1 MNICAPRSVRAR
13 ARERRG
19 GSARARER
27 AVLPHFISANTPLT
41 SLYAFIN
48 DGNKGISTRAPN
60 GWVGVLRTGERRAGT
75 GRQTARMRPRRTEPM
90 DELHRLQPS
99 RALAGECRP
108 TDPTHHAAG
117 RQAGRQAET
126 VGCSRAAGR
135 ALGRSVGSAAPRRK
149 ESAVDRGWAG
159 VGVGVSGPAGAPSE
173 GASARQPLSSLSATP
188 DRTDIRPSERA
199 SEWLRLC
206 LCAPH
211 TTDHPQRRCPLARR
225 RGARRKAPPPPRRA
239 AFVCTQGYGM
249 EYPGI
254 YRNTRIYMD

>member
-1 MNICAPRSVRAR
+1 
-13 ARERRG
+13 
-19 GSARARER
+19 
-27 AVLPHFISANTPLT
+27 
-41 SLYAFIN
+41 
-48 DGNKGISTRAPN
+48 
-60 GWVGVLRTGERRAGT
+60 
-75 GRQTARMRPRRTEPM
+75 M

-206 LCAPH
+206 LCAPGLRAARLRAEGARS
-211 TTDHPQRRCPLARR
+211 DACAFSQGFAVRFGAPNQKACDESSGRR
-225 RGARRKAPPPPRRA
+225 RNVRTRA
-239 AFVCTQGYGM
+239 HGL
-249 EYPGI
+249 
-254 YRNTRIYMD
+254 